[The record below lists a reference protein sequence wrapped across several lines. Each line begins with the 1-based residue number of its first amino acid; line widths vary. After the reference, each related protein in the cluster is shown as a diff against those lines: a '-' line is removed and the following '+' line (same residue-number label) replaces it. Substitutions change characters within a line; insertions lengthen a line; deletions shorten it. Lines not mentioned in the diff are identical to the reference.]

1 MSITIVRVLKG
12 YIGCFMIRR
21 GQSRD
26 LGIST
31 TCQIKM
37 SNCKSMSL
45 DAQNLVEILPVVFL
59 DMVLAEHPHDV
70 CQGLVGR

>member
-1 MSITIVRVLKG
+1 
-12 YIGCFMIRR
+12 MIRR

-70 CQGLVGR
+70 RQGLVLLCCLLSVVGLG